1 MGMKIQLTFKE
12 SEKHLWDE
20 INRHHSKSGFIKDAL
35 AEYTKKQKPEQKRVQ
50 AVRF

>member
-1 MGMKIQLTFKE
+1 VAMKMQLTFKE

-20 INRHHSKSGFIKDAL
+20 IQKHHSKSGYIKDAL
-35 AEYTKKQKPEQKRVQ
+35 AEYMKKDKPEKRIQ